1 MCRAKLSL
9 SFDREGVWYLNV
21 LSNDANRHSN
31 LNSKVR
37 FNTGSFNIYS
47 GKIQIGTIRNSNA
60 KRQLHFGPKKKK
72 EKILSQSF
80 LQIYRIL
87 LHFIFSKRFQK
98 FEILLAANCSF
109 IFFSQTSTSSN
120 VLNLNLPRSVQQLTH
135 HDQIKFYTHRA
146 ILFML

>member
-1 MCRAKLSL
+1 MCWANLSY
-9 SFDREGVWYLNV
+9 SIDRESVSYFNV
-21 LSNDANRHSN
+21 LSNDVNRHSN

-37 FNTGSFNIYS
+37 FNTGSFNIHS

-87 LHFIFSKRFQK
+87 LHFIFLKRFQK
-98 FEILLAANCSF
+98 FEILLAANYSF
-109 IFFSQTSTSSN
+109 IFFFFFKLAPRTMHWTLICLDL
-120 VLNLNLPRSVQQLTH
+120 LNSWLIT
-135 HDQIKFYTHRA
+135 IK
-146 ILFML
+146 